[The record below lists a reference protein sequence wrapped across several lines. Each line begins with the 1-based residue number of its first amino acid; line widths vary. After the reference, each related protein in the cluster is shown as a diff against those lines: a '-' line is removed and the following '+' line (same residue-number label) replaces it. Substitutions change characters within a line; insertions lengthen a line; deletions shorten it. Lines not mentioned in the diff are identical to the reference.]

1 MTHDEFD
8 IGWSNRAGKDLLNI
22 KAYLLENAS
31 ETVANKVLH
40 RLYNAV
46 EPARN
51 QPERFPLESRL
62 KKLGNFRFIK
72 VWSYKIIYE
81 FTGNQIIVHRV
92 IHSKRDLKKMIPS
105 FK

>member
-1 MTHDEFD
+1 MYDEFD
-8 IGWSNRAGKDLLNI
+8 IGWSNRAGKDLLKI

-31 ETVANKVLH
+31 ETVAEKVLF

-46 EPARN
+46 EPTRRM
-51 QPERFPLESRL
+51 PERFPLEPRL
-62 KKLGNFRFIK
+62 RKQGNFRFIK

-92 IHSKRDLKKMIPS
+92 IHSKRDPKKSLRGI
-105 FK
+105 K